1 MRLPRTLSAYALGE
15 VLLYTLIGLLA
26 STTLLVG
33 RNLFRHV
40 DDLIR
45 AGSSLGEIGIVVVC
59 LASSLATYVVPIAF
73 LFGVLLSIGR
83 LAGDGEILA
92 LQSCGVGLRSLLLPI
107 TALGLAIAGLTAFLA
122 LDVEHRAQRRLRL
135 TVQTLAA
142 EGRLIEPGRFHSV
155 GERVLF
161 AKTRDDADRLGGVL
175 IADRSL
181 PEHPLLIFA
190 AHGETKWDSDLG
202 TLHLELS
209 DGTIHFDSDTN
220 TDSEIV
226 AAAAGLSGIRS
237 NPRAAETST
246 GAVPD
251 GAYRRISFRT
261 FDYAIAADEMLGV
274 SLAAHRPREMS
285 NAQLRSAITR
295 AEAGD
300 PLDDLRRHDPV
311 YYRLQLQR
319 RLALPFAPVLFA
331 LIGVPLA
338 VGPARRGRSW
348 GILLCAITAFGY
360 YLLLTLG
367 QSLAHDGAISAA
379 FATWLPN
386 GVFAVIA
393 WILLQRST
401 RIGAIR

>member
-15 VLLYTLIGLLA
+15 VLLYTLLGLLA
-26 STTLLVG
+26 MTTLLVG
-33 RNLFRHV
+33 RNLLRHV

-45 AGSSLGEIGIVVVC
+45 AGSPLGEVGVVVVC
-59 LASSLATYVVPIAF
+59 LASSLATYAVPIAF
-73 LFGVLLSIGR
+73 LLGVLLAIGR
-83 LAGDGEILA
+83 LAGDAEVLA

-107 TALGLAIAGLTAFLA
+107 TALGLVIAGLTAFLT
-122 LDVEHRAQRRLRL
+122 LEVEHRAQRRLRL
-135 TVQTLAA
+135 TIQTLVA
-142 EGRLIEPGRFHSV
+142 EGRLIEPGQFQRV

-161 AKTRDDADRLGGVL
+161 AKTRDEADRLGGVL

-190 AHGETKWDSDLG
+190 ASGETKWDPDLG
-202 TLHLELS
+202 TLHLELH
-209 DGTIHFDSDTN
+209 DGTIHFD
-220 TDSEIV
+220 TDAT
-226 AAAAGLSGIRS
+226 AAALPATRA
-237 NPRAAETST
+237 NPRAATATST
-246 GAVPD
+246 GSISND
-251 GAYRRISFRT
+251 AYRRISFRT

-285 NAQLRSAITR
+285 NAQLRNTIAR

-300 PLDDLRRHDPV
+300 PLDDLRRHDSV

-348 GILLCAITAFGY
+348 GILLCAVTAFGY
-360 YLLLTLG
+360 YLLLMLG

-379 FATWLPN
+379 FAAWLPN
-386 GVFAVIA
+386 GVFAALA
-393 WILLQRST
+393 WFLLRRTT
-401 RIGAIR
+401 RIGVIR

>member
-15 VLLYTLIGLLA
+15 VLQYTLLGLLA
-26 STTLLVG
+26 LSTLLVG
-33 RNLFRHV
+33 RNLLRHL

-45 AGSSLGEIGIVVVC
+45 AGSSAGEIGVVVAC
-59 LASSLATYVVPIAF
+59 LATSLATYALPVAF

-83 LAGDGEILA
+83 LAGDAEIVA
-92 LQSCGVGLRSLLLPI
+92 LQSCGVGLRSLVLPI
-107 TALGLAIAGLTAFLA
+107 AVLGLAIAGLTAFLTS
-122 LDVEHRAQRRLRL
+122 DVEHRAQRRLRL
-135 TVQTLAA
+135 TVQTLVAK
-142 EGRLIEPGRFHSV
+142 GRLIEPGQFQRV

-161 AKTRDDADRLGGVL
+161 AKARDEAERLRGVL
-175 IADRSL
+175 IADRSM
-181 PEHPLLIFA
+181 PDHPMLIFA
-190 AHGETKWDSDLG
+190 ARGETKWDPDLG
-202 TLHLELS
+202 MLHLELN
-209 DGTIHFDSDTN
+209 DGTIHFDTDTDTN
-220 TDSEIV
+220 GDV
-226 AAAAGLSGIRS
+226 AALPGVGANARATVAPADAGVAS
-237 NPRAAETST
+237 
-246 GAVPD
+246 D
-251 GAYRRISFRT
+251 AYRRISFRT

-285 NAQLRSAITR
+285 NAQLRSAIAR

-319 RLALPFAPVLFA
+319 RLALPFAPILFA

-348 GILLCAITAFGY
+348 GILLCALTAFGY

-367 QSLAHDGAISAA
+367 QSLAHDGAIPAASAA
-379 FATWLPN
+379 WLPN
-386 GVFAVIA
+386 GVFAGLA
-393 WILLQRST
+393 WILLRRTT